1 MKKIQKGDI
10 VERISHGKDI
20 IFEVKKIIKLNT
32 GKKIAILKGITERIE
47 VDSDVDDLILIE
59 KNKIMIGI

>member
-1 MKKIQKGDI
+1 MEKIRKGDK

-20 IFEVKKIIKLNT
+20 IFEVKKIIKLNN

-47 VDSDVDDLILIE
+47 VDSDVE
-59 KNKIMIGI
+59 E